1 VASGLEACSADGQF
15 CIAAVSLD
23 QASSHVMAAALIAR
37 AHERNLRLVRKIPL
51 LIDSDQ
57 CRGGEYPQ
65 TASCNQTHEGI
76 SKC

>member
-1 VASGLEACSADGQF
+1 MQPLREYRDQTCLQGAIILKHRSPDHITAS
-15 CIAAVSLD
+15 VT
-23 QASSHVMAAALIAR
+23 
-37 AHERNLRLVRKIPL
+37 LRLIGKIPL

-57 CRGGEYPQ
+57 CRVGEYPQ